1 MSSLLFWNETL
12 RNNPSPAEFLISSS
26 LIICL
31 LVLASHFLLIKFISF
46 FVLSYA
52 RLVWFKTVK
61 CWTLFLLLLFLLNIY
76 FYLLI
81 WLCQALVVAH
91 GSSLCHTGLRLSCPE
106 ACGILVPPA
115 SIEPMSPALQ
125 GRYLATGLPGKSH
138 QTLFSIACQRISSCT
153 VS

>member
-1 MSSLLFWNETL
+1 MKPYVIIHPLQNSSFPPVW
-12 RNNPSPAEFLISSS
+12 SS
-26 LIICL
+26 
-31 LVLASHFLLIKFISF
+31 ASWSWQVTSLLIKFISF

-52 RLVWFKTVK
+52 RLVWFRTVK